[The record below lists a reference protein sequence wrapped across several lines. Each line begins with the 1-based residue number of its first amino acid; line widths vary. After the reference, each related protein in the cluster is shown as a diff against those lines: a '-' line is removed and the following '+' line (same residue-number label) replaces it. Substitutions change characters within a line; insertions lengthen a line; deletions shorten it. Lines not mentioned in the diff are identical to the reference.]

1 MKRLIVCC
9 DGTWN
14 SATDVKDGVPIPTN
28 VVKFRNALAD
38 SDSQDREQRI
48 YYHPGV
54 GVGVDLFDKVIDGA
68 TGRGLSRNIQSA
80 YKWLADNYDSDA
92 DDTIFALGF
101 SRGAFTARSLVG
113 LLTHC
118 GLPLKADWNIVQE
131 AYDLYR
137 LDPRAKET
145 AAAQAQFRAKHDCDP
160 GPPVAFLGV
169 WDTVGALG
177 IPKSLDWLGLEAT
190 KFEFHSTTLSPA
202 VHVARHAI
210 AVDEQR
216 ANFTPTL
223 WTERAATQ
231 DVKQVWFPGVH
242 CDVGGGYKETGL
254 SDGALLWMIDEA
266 SHAGLSFREAMVKQL
281 APDARG
287 VLHDSYTGVFH
298 VANCQP
304 RSFPC
309 LVKGSTGSI
318 EQTIHDS
325 TLERITAPP
334 IEQAPY
340 RETTALAAG
349 KSVEISIFARDFWN
363 STSVYLEA
371 GAEYTFVA
379 AGSWQDAHY
388 TTGPEG
394 MGGGLV
400 HWLESSAKRVDTAPW
415 FCLICAIG
423 DAGNPDNAGN
433 PQPMTVFAVG
443 KGVARLAVKK
453 GGYLYGFAND
463 AVLPL
468 GETIFYRNNRG
479 SVRLTV
485 TRIK

>member
-38 SDSQDREQRI
+38 TDSQGREQRI

-54 GVGVDLFDKVIDGA
+54 GVGADVFDKLIDGA

-80 YKWLADNYDSDA
+80 YKWLSDNYDPDA
-92 DDTIFALGF
+92 NDAIFVLGF
-101 SRGAFTARSLVG
+101 SRGAFTVRSLVG
-113 LLTHC
+113 LLTRC
-118 GLPLKADWNIVQE
+118 GIPRNADWELVQE

-137 LDPRAKET
+137 LDPQATQT
-145 AAAQAQFRAKHDCDP
+145 AAARAQFLAKHNCDP
-160 GPPVAFLGV
+160 GPQISFLGV
-169 WDTVGALG
+169 WDTVGSLG
-177 IPKSLDWLGLEAT
+177 IPKDLDWLGLEAK

-202 VHVARHAI
+202 VRIARHAI

-216 ANFTPTL
+216 SNFTPTL
-223 WTERAATQ
+223 WTEQAKNQ

-254 SDGALLWMIDEA
+254 SDGALRWMIKEA
-266 SHAGLSFREAMVKQL
+266 AEAGAAFKDAMVHQL
-281 APDARG
+281 EPDTRD
-287 VLHDSYTGVFH
+287 VLHNSFTGVFH
-298 VANCQP
+298 LAHCQP

-309 LVKGSTGSI
+309 LVKGSTGAPGQS
-318 EQTIHDS
+318 IHDS
-325 TLERITAPP
+325 TVERVASPP

-340 RETTALAAG
+340 RETTVLAVG
-349 KSVEISIFARDFWN
+349 QSKQVSIFARDFWN
-363 STSVYLEA
+363 WTGIYLEA
-371 GAEYTFVA
+371 GTEYSFVA
-379 AGSWQDAHY
+379 TGSWQDAHY

-394 MGGGLV
+394 MDGGLV
-400 HWLESSAKRVDTAPW
+400 HWLEASAKRVENAPW

-423 DAGNPDNAGN
+423 DAGNPDNEGN
-433 PQPMTVFAVG
+433 PQPMTVIAVG
-443 KGVARLAVKK
+443 RENPRLAVKI

-463 AVLPL
+463 AVPPL
-468 GETIFYRNNRG
+468 AETVFYRNNRG
-479 SVRLTV
+479 SVQLQV
-485 TRIK
+485 TRTK